1 MVSKITKEN
10 LIKTFPKSYPFP
22 KTLEIILAKKLE
34 NPDVVKKIMS
44 AVSAKSPF
52 SYEEIEPVADAIT
65 ELAKL
70 FTSSETK
77 SSLLLQVPAFSHDK
91 FALIYKALVYYLNE
105 NSEGS
110 EYVYKCETIENS
122 QPYCIIQSVFV
133 KSGVTRFH
141 IITYQAGRTTRNRA
155 SVNLSRGPITFNYYK
170 FARIEGVNKLLKEK
184 FP

>member
-1 MVSKITKEN
+1 MVSNITNEK
-10 LIKTFPKSYPFP
+10 LLKTFPKSYPYP
-22 KTLEIILAKKLE
+22 KTLQIILAKKIE
-34 NPDVVKKIMS
+34 NPDVVAKIMS
-44 AVSAKSPF
+44 AVTTKSPF
-52 SYEEIEPVADAIT
+52 SYEKIEPIADTIT
-65 ELAKL
+65 ELAEL
-70 FTSSETK
+70 FISSETK
-77 SSLLLQVPAFSHDK
+77 NSLLLQIPAFSHDK
-91 FALIYKALVYYLNE
+91 FILIYNSLVYYLNK
-105 NSEGS
+105 NSEGF
-110 EYVYKCETIENS
+110 EYKCEAIENS